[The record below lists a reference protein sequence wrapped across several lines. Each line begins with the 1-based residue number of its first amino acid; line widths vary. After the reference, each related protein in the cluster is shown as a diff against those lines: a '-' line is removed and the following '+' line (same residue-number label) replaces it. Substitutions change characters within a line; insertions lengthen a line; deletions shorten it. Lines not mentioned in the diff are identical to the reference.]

1 MGNTEK
7 LIIGTLVLTGLIYYL
22 TKTKVTPK
30 KVIL

>member
-1 MGNTEK
+1 MANTEK
-7 LIIGTLVLTGLIYYL
+7 LIIGAVALTGLFYFL

>member
-7 LIIGTLVLTGLIYYL
+7 LIIGAVALTGLLYLL
-22 TKTKVTPK
+22 TKTKTTPK